1 MTLIPDQ
8 PVNCPSCGK
17 KFGGPFC
24 AACGEKQ
31 TSPKDYTLKKYSA
44 QAVDMF
50 THFDGKFFT
59 TIKYLLFY
67 PGKLT
72 EEYLAGRRVKLMKP
86 IQLYLVIN
94 LLYFFLMKRVDVF
107 ITYLELQIKNN
118 QGLAQDVKL
127 RADKVGITVS
137 EYIERFD
144 TLLPTTSKTFIF
156 ILIPSIAIGIWLF
169 YFKRIRTFVPHLIF
183 ATHFFTFFLAFTLL
197 FFELIFR
204 WFNPEALTFNQKMIG
219 VLSGVLVLTVY
230 LFFALKR
237 EYKQKI
243 LLTLVKT
250 IALMTWTLAMIGL
263 YNQATTWIN
272 LLRV

>member
-17 KFGGPFC
+17 KFEGPFC

-127 RADKVGITVS
+127 RADTLGITVS

-144 TLLPTTSKTFIF
+144 ALLPTTSKTFIF
-156 ILIPSIAIGIWLF
+156 ILIPLIAIGIWLF